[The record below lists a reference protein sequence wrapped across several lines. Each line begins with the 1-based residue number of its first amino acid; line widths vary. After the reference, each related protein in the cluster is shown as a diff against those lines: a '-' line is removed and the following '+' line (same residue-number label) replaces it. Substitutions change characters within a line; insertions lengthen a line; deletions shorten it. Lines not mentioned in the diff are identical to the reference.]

1 MSSNTEKA
9 LPPVGL
15 KGLPES
21 GKNRLQGSGRK
32 HMAEKGAGGLK
43 PNLAAIQPS
52 SLCGAAL
59 ANPSRG
65 QGQRSLLMKIFSLLG
80 HRHVEREEN
89 PLEGA
94 SGHQPVHQSLVKKH
108 FPSLNIQITATLS
121 LCFSKL
127 IFSPQPLKREPAPNF
142 YWSYINPGPCCLRL
156 LAGYVLLNY
165 ICYF

>member
-1 MSSNTEKA
+1 MSSNAEKA
-9 LPPVGL
+9 LPTVGL

-21 GKNRLQGSGRK
+21 GKNRLQGIGRK
-32 HMAEKGAGGLK
+32 LMAEKGAGGLK
-43 PNLAAIQPS
+43 PNLTSIQPS
-52 SLCGAAL
+52 SLCGASL

-65 QGQRSLLMKIFSLLG
+65 QGQRSLLMKIVSLLG

-94 SGHQPVHQSLVKKH
+94 SGDQPVHHPLVNKP

-121 LCFSKL
+121 LYFPKL
-127 IFSPQPLKREPAPNF
+127 VFFPQPLKREPAPNF
-142 YWSYINPGPCCLRL
+142 YWSHTNPDPCCLKL
-156 LAGYVLLNY
+156 LAGYMLLNY